1 MIRSVLIRSGLLAA
15 LALSLSACM
24 NRLMSTNSGSAE
36 PTAQPQPGAACVE
49 GYTRPDFARLQT
61 DLSAARARWQAAAI
75 SNYAYDFAQYALPV
89 RFPAVRVTV
98 SGGAVQGVALK
109 AGEEGEPSAQARA
122 TVGDLFQNIADALAY
137 QQAQPC
143 PEIEGEYD
151 VQDGHPTRLFS
162 GTEEANVADGEGE
175 WNVTGFERR

>member
-24 NRLMSTNSGSAE
+24 TRPMSANSGSTE
-36 PTAQPQPGAACVE
+36 PQVQRAVACAE
-49 GYTRPDFARLQT
+49 GYMRPDFDRLQA
-61 DLSAARARWQAAAI
+61 DLSAARTRWQAAAI
-75 SNYAYDFAQYALPV
+75 SSYAYDFAQYSLPV

-98 SGGAVQGVALK
+98 SGGAVQSVALK

-122 TVGDLFQNIADALAY
+122 TVEDLFQNIADALAY
-137 QQAQPC
+137 QRGQPC
-143 PEIEGEYD
+143 PAVETDYD
-151 VQDGHPTRLFS
+151 AQDGHPTRLYS
-162 GTEEANVADGEGE
+162 GIKEANSADGEGE

>member
-1 MIRSVLIRSGLLAA
+1 MIRSVLLAA
-15 LALSLSACM
+15 LTFSLSACM
-24 NRLMSTNSGSAE
+24 SRPAASSGGAE
-36 PTAQPQPGAACVE
+36 PQGQPAVACVE
-49 GYTRPDFARLQT
+49 GYTRPDFARLQA

-75 SNYAYDFAQYALPV
+75 SNYAYDFAQYSLPV

-98 SGGAVQGVALK
+98 SGGAVQSVALK
-109 AGEEGEPSAQARA
+109 AGEQGEPSAQARA
-122 TVGDLFQNIADALAY
+122 TVDGLFQNIADALAY

-143 PEIEGEYD
+143 PEIQAEYD